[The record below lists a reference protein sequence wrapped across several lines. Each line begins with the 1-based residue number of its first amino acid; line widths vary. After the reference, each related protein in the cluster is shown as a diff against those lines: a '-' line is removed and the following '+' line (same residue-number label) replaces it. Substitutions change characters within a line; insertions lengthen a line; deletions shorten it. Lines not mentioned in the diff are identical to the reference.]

1 MLRWFNFR
9 VARVLPFVD
18 FTASLHSPWSMG
30 RRLAAVHTMIFPEI
44 KQRPWQAALD
54 QVGALSL
61 CRAHMAGHWRQF
73 VFTKTDN
80 LVGPMC
86 FKKMWKLYSEYPYLY
101 MCA

>member
-54 QVGALSL
+54 QVGSLSVCL
-61 CRAHMAGHWRQF
+61 GHQASSVSLAITILFSPKQIASTAIFPCASR
-73 VFTKTDN
+73 KT
-80 LVGPMC
+80 
-86 FKKMWKLYSEYPYLY
+86 
-101 MCA
+101 